1 MKSLSRIHI
10 WFPNIDKEIE
20 NIVKSCKNCEKISN
34 EPNKSEPHPW
44 DWPANPMDR
53 IHVDYFE
60 YNSNSFLIMVDSYSK
75 WLDVEII
82 KTCDSKNTITCLS
95 KWFSQYGLPIQ
106 LVSDNGLQFT
116 SHDFKNFIKII
127 APSNRALTP
136 RKQYPKRNRKPFVRY
151 GFEDK

>member
-60 YNSNSFLIMVDSYSK
+60 YNSNDFLIMVDSYSK

-95 KWFSQYGLPIQ
+95 KWFSQ
-106 LVSDNGLQFT
+106 
-116 SHDFKNFIKII
+116 
-127 APSNRALTP
+127 
-136 RKQYPKRNRKPFVRY
+136 
-151 GFEDK
+151 